1 MGSIQGSTMIFGVPG
16 NRGTFLFPRRAHL
29 LTTCQRQ
36 AVVSLP
42 LVGLVHSPMGS
53 FALCGERQEIRQT
66 SFPARKTP
74 LLAEV
79 QQRHFS

>member
-1 MGSIQGSTMIFGVPG
+1 M
-16 NRGTFLFPRRAHL
+16 AHL
-29 LTTCQRQ
+29 LTTCKQT
-36 AVVSLP
+36 VVSLP